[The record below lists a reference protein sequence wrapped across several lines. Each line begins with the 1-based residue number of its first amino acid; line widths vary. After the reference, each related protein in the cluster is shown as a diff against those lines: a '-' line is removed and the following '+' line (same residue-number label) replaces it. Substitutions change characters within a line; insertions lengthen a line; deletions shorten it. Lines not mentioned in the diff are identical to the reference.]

1 MSKLYAGR
9 FTTSFTGYH
18 ITGGTMAEAF
28 DRVERL
34 GIRWNLE
41 TFGVER
47 IEVTVKT
54 KGPLD
59 QYNRMNTHFGG
70 DNKAMQRLA
79 VFDSNVYQCVSG
91 FITGIRP
98 EGQNKVTYI
107 AKGPGW
113 NHYDQYGPTVTNYTT
128 STTTSAMLIN
138 FLEDDVFILSDDMS
152 NIEETSTALGGWQH
166 PARFGMYP
174 GDYIEFARKAG
185 NSAGQL
191 WDYWCVDRPMLW
203 GNLQDFTPHFSNRA
217 NRTSVDWRVSIID
230 MSSLS
235 LDRDM
240 SDFRSSANIWYG
252 TYAMTAASGGGTAT
266 LNVTGATFLDGRFSV
281 GDEVRNITDGS
292 TTRIRE
298 IVSSTQLLTSNLTG
312 GSDNLFSNG
321 DSVSIQCKALF
332 NNSDSG
338 SYSTFHHL
346 NRRIAEHRTELN
358 ATQAD
363 QYSDAMFN
371 FYGVPVQSAALTI
384 SAPYIRDAN
393 GAKRPLWAPIFEGGG
408 VIQITD
414 LYPAAAVSLNQATNN
429 LDTFFITSMDYDY
442 TSNQLRVG
450 VNVPD
455 SRLDAKLRMAG
466 ILGSEMIARAG

>member
-1 MSKLYAGR
+1 MSKLYAAR
-9 FTTSFTGYH
+9 YKTNFTGYH
-18 ITGGTMAEAF
+18 ITGGSMAESF
-28 DRVERL
+28 DEVERL

-41 TFGVER
+41 TYGVER

-54 KGPLD
+54 RGPLD

-70 DNKAMQRLA
+70 DNAAMQRLA
-79 VFDSNVYQCVSG
+79 VFDNNVYQCVSG

-98 EGQNKVTYI
+98 EGQNQVTYI

-113 NHYDQYGPTVTNYTT
+113 NHYDQYGPTVTNYT
-128 STTTSAMLIN
+128 SATTTSAMLIN
-138 FLEDDVFILSDDMS
+138 FLDDDVFILSDDMS

-166 PARFGMYP
+166 PAHFGIYP

-191 WDYWCVDRPMLW
+191 WDYWCVDRPLLW
-203 GNLQDFTPHFSNRA
+203 GNLQDFTPYFSNRA
-217 NRTSVDWRVSIID
+217 NRTTPDWKVSIND
-230 MSSLS
+230 LSSLS

-240 SDFRSSANIWYG
+240 SQFRSSANIWYG
-252 TYAMTAASGGGTAT
+252 TYLMTAASGGGTAT

-281 GDEVRNITDGS
+281 GDEVRNLTDGS
-292 TTRIRE
+292 TARIRE
-298 IVSSTQLLTSNLTG
+298 IASSTQLLTSNLNG
-312 GSDNLFSNG
+312 GSDNLFSSG
-321 DSVSIQCKALF
+321 DSVSIQCKGLF
-332 NNSDSG
+332 NQSSAG
-338 SYSTFHHL
+338 SYSTFYHL
-346 NRRIAEHRTELN
+346 NRRLAEHRPELN
-358 ATQAD
+358 ATQAA
-363 QYSDAMFN
+363 QYSTAMHD
-371 FYGVPVQSAALTI
+371 FYGVPVQSAAFTVSSLW
-384 SAPYIRDAN
+384 IRDAN